1 MADAQTQT
9 VSRLVDAL
17 LDYAQERGL
26 IEAADRVWARNG
38 LLEELKRDTYVP
50 ISGSE
55 KGAEVESLEV
65 AQILDA
71 LTDDAVTRGV
81 VEQDSVVYRDL
92 FDTALMG
99 RLTPPPREVRRRFR
113 ELAEVDPQSATDW
126 YYALSQD
133 TNYIRRDRM
142 AKDVA

>member
-1 MADAQTQT
+1 MLVADAQTRT
-9 VSRLVDAL
+9 VSRYIDAL
-17 LDYAQERGL
+17 VDYAQQRGL
-26 IEAADRVWARNG
+26 IEASDRVWARNG
-38 LLEELKRDTYVP
+38 VLEELQRDTYVAADEGDG
-50 ISGSE
+50 IQ
-55 KGAEVESLEV
+55 ALDV
-65 AQILDA
+65 AQILDV
-71 LTDDAVTRGV
+71 LTDDAVARGV